1 MPSVDISVCVLTYRP
16 DYEKLFITLTSIIR
30 QQGCSYE
37 IIIADDGTPD
47 FRQDVIEVWMS
58 EHGISDYCIV
68 RSMENRGTVRNVW
81 NAYAVAHGR
90 YVKAISPGD
99 FLYNDTALA
108 GMLQFMEQ
116 EGYRI
121 AFGRSCYYSRS
132 GAQVYIY
139 NVMNPYQLRPYL
151 ERNTAA
157 IKEAYLVCQD
167 YANGASFMG
176 ERELVTAYINL
187 ICGRVVYTEDAAY
200 ILMVADDIPLGLW
213 NQNFIWYE
221 SGTGISG
228 GSSPAWIERVKTDN
242 RATFALMAERRS
254 DLSDLCW
261 WYLEEQSREDSSYTQ
276 IRCAYYEEV
285 ERMIQNETFLQDVD
299 EGELKKL
306 LEAGHAVGNGG

>member
-1 MPSVDISVCVLTYRP
+1 MAEVDVSVCVLTYRP

-47 FRQDVIEVWMS
+47 FQQDMIEVWMAA
-58 EHGISDYCIV
+58 HGASDYYIV
-68 RSMENRGTVRNVW
+68 RSMENRGTVRNAW

-121 AFGRSCYYSRS
+121 AFGRSCYYSRD
-132 GAQVYIY
+132 GAQVCIHDG
-139 NVMNPYQLRPYL
+139 MNPYQLRPYL
-151 ERNTAA
+151 ERNAAA
-157 IKEAYLVCQD
+157 IKEAYLVCHD

-176 ERELVTAYINL
+176 ERELVTTYTKL
-187 ICGRVVYTEDAAY
+187 ICGRVAYTEDAAY

-221 SGTGISG
+221 SGTGISTG
-228 GSSPAWIERVKTDN
+228 GASSWWERMQDDN
-242 RATFALMAERRS
+242 RAIFALIAERRS
-254 DLSDLCW
+254 DLSDLCR

-285 ERMIQNETFLQDVD
+285 ARMIQNETFLQDVD